1 LELSSGT
8 VLGENPERANY
19 TGQRVFPERTHTP
32 GADYIDALNDPA
44 ISIIIAYELIVGAM
58 DKHDIAL
65 IDSMISTFPV
75 IHLDPEIGQRA
86 HELLKAYGKSN
97 GLRTFDSLI
106 AATAMEHDGTLV
118 SSNRKHFA
126 MSHGLRLEVPTY

>member
-44 ISIIIAYELIVGAM
+44 ISIIIAHELIVGAM

-86 HELLKAYGKSN
+86 
-97 GLRTFDSLI
+97 
-106 AATAMEHDGTLV
+106 
-118 SSNRKHFA
+118 
-126 MSHGLRLEVPTY
+126 